1 MSSEEQLTAED
12 VAWANMS
19 YSERLVWWVNNKVLS
34 KQELSQAIEEI
45 QTSAIDDQQ
54 KQDDTTVHA
63 TAEQV
68 QEQEQEEEQVEAVAE
83 VNSDAS
89 QASPAKKRK
98 AKKINISL
106 P

>member
-1 MSSEEQLTAED
+1 MSSEEELTAED

-34 KQELSQAIEEI
+34 KQELTQSTEETPTTKVEE
-45 QTSAIDDQQ
+45 QE
-54 KQDDTTVHA
+54 KQDDV
-63 TAEQV
+63 V
-68 QEQEQEEEQVEAVAE
+68 QEQEKEEKDPVKEQVEIVAE

-89 QASPAKKRK
+89 QESPAKKRK
-98 AKKINISL
+98 GKKINISL